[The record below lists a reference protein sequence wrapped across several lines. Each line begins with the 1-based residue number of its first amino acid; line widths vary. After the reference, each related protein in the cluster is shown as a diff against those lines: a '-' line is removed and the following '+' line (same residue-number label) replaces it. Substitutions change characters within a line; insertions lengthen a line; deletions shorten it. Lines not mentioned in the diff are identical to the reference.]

1 MARKDLEE
9 LYPMV
14 QVGDTVELIGQRDEE
29 TAQLFGDGPMQ
40 VPATQPATLTAVAS
54 AAQLP
59 ATAPA
64 TTQQATNSATQ
75 PGAFTMAG
83 AATLSSLMFTGSL

>member
-54 AAQLP
+54 DVQPSIAAPTAEQQTASSEMPP
-59 ATAPA
+59 AVFTTA
-64 TTQQATNSATQ
+64 
-75 PGAFTMAG
+75 
-83 AATLSSLMFTGSL
+83 AAPTLSSLMFAGSL